1 MRLIPSLALTLLV
14 AATTASAQTQ
24 PPTLEERMSQ
34 AEFHAAGLDKLSP
47 EELAQLNTWL
57 QAHGGS
63 TVKYLTTGG
72 APLFYPDESARE
84 TIEDN
89 IVGTFEGWRG
99 HTVFTLANGQE
110 WAQAESGSRDTGKFT
125 SPKVR
130 IKPMLLGSWLM
141 YVDGCGCSVRVKR
154 VK

>member
-14 AATTASAQTQ
+14 ATGVAGAQTQ

-47 EELAQLNTWL
+47 EELSQLNAWL
-57 QAHGGS
+57 GAHGGT
-63 TVKYLTTGG
+63 TVKYLTTSG
-72 APLFYPDESARE
+72 APLFYPDEGARE
-84 TIEDN
+84 NIESN
-89 IVGTFEGWRG
+89 IVGNFEGWRG
-99 HTVFTLANGQE
+99 HTVFALENGQE
-110 WAQAESGSRDTGKFT
+110 WQQAESGARDTGKIANA
-125 SPKVR
+125 KVK